1 MRIGQ
6 LCGKESEKSDSASGG
21 DLVQFVL
28 SAIYF
33 QLKHVKLVDIT
44 LEWLQAQVPVLLMR
58 RNIVSTVRDL
68 VTDLDSEAARA
79 QFAQH
84 GAVLLRAF
92 MAVVLTVR
100 RW

>member
-1 MRIGQ
+1 M
-6 LCGKESEKSDSASGG
+6 
-21 DLVQFVL
+21 

-92 MAVVLTVR
+92 MAVVLPVR